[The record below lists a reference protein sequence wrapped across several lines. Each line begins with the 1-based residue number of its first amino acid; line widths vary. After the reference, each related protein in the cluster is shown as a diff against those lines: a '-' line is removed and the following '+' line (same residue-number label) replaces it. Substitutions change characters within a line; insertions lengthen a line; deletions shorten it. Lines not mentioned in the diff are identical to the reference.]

1 MKPVLLWPKP
11 QSAISAAL
19 DRSPDDFTVVDTGS
33 RYELR
38 RLSGLQSDTPILD
51 PFPGHGKHYREF
63 HSHIAASGCR
73 YVISGLQPCRDVL
86 RLGLCDEPQL
96 AADDAAQSSGL
107 LSRFRRAVVDPG
119 PAPGTE
125 TFWRTAAQAAS
136 VGIFILL
143 FAAFLDLARA
153 ILVPVV
159 SALVIA
165 TMLGPISSRAARHHV
180 PHWLFA
186 TLAVALLVVLLN
198 LAIVLLSAPVIE
210 WIGKAPEIAATI
222 RNKLQILER
231 PIAALRDLQNVIS
244 RSKGGDSGPGI
255 NIANFIQPA
264 LSLLTPAI
272 GQLVLFFGTLFF
284 FLLSGPGLRAYL
296 VLLSRNRDARLR
308 TLRILD
314 DIEHNLTRYMGT
326 VTIVN
331 MGVGLI
337 TAIGVHLMGFP
348 NPVLWGALAFVFN
361 YVPYIGPAVMVF
373 VLFSVGLVI
382 FSSLGY
388 ALIAPI
394 FFAALTTIEGHFVTP
409 NIVGRNLSLSPLIV
423 FLALAFWTWLWGPI
437 GAVLATPILIIGLVV
452 SKHFLP
458 EEEIESTE

>member
-11 QSAISAAL
+11 QSAISATL
-19 DRSPDDFTVVDTGS
+19 DRSPDDFTVVDTDS

-38 RLSGLQSDTPILD
+38 RLSELRSDTPILD
-51 PFPGHGKHYREF
+51 PFPGHGKHHREF

-86 RLGLCDEPQL
+86 RLGLCDAPQVVPDE
-96 AADDAAQSSGL
+96 APRSSGP
-107 LSRFRRAVVDPG
+107 LSRLRRAVVDP
-119 PAPGTE
+119 AAAGTE
-125 TFWRTAAQAAS
+125 TLWRTAAQAA
-136 VGIFILL
+136 GIGLFILL
-143 FAAFLDLARA
+143 FGAFLHLARA
-153 ILVPVV
+153 LLLPIV

-165 TMLGPISSRAARHHV
+165 TMLSPISSRVARHHV

-186 TLAVALLVVLLN
+186 ALVVALFVVLLN

-244 RSKGGDSGPGI
+244 RGKGGASGLEIDITNFVQPG
-255 NIANFIQPA
+255 

-284 FLLSGPGLRAYL
+284 FLMGGPGLRAYL
-296 VLLSRNRDARLR
+296 VLLSRKRDARLR
-308 TLRILD
+308 TLHILD
-314 DIEHNLTRYMGT
+314 DIEHNLTRYLGT

-331 MGVGLI
+331 MGVGLV
-337 TAIGVHLMGFP
+337 TAIAVYLMGFP
-348 NPVLWGALAFVFN
+348 NPVLWGVLAFIFN

-373 VLFSVGLVI
+373 VLFCVGLVI
-382 FSSLGY
+382 FPSLGH
-388 ALIAPI
+388 ALIAPG

-409 NIVGRNLSLSPLIV
+409 NIVGRNLRLNPLIV
-423 FLALAFWTWLWGPI
+423 FVALAFWTWLWGPI
-437 GAVLATPILIIGLVV
+437 GAFLATPILIVGLVV

-458 EEEIESTE
+458 EEEIEVG